1 MAASISRPFSVIAR
15 ASLARST
22 EKPMLTICAMSA
34 SSLLVG
40 LEAVV
45 PDRGG
50 LAAGVLEVGG
60 LTRWEGDPAGDGC
73 FPIKEFRASTESR

>member
-1 MAASISRPFSVIAR
+1 
-15 ASLARST
+15 
-22 EKPMLTICAMSA
+22 MLTICAMSA

-40 LEAVV
+40 FEAVV

-60 LTRWEGDPAGDGC
+60 LVR
-73 FPIKEFRASTESR
+73 